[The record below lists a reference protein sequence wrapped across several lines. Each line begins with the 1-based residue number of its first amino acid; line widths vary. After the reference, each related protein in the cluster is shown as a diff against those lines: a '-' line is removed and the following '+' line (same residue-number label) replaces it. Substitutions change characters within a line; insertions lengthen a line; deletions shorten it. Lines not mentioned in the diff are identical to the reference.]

1 MSPKGYTFG
10 YEKQW
15 VGIDVCQKYLDV
27 YIRPSS
33 KLFQVTNDE
42 VGISKLVQTLENI
55 QPELIILEATGGMEI
70 DAAIKLTQAGL
81 AVAVINPRQARDFA
95 KATGQ
100 LAKTDAIDARVLAHF
115 ADAIRP
121 QVRQISDESSRQLE
135 DLVQRRRQISDMITA
150 EKNRRRGKTNSVQA
164 SIDEHIEW
172 LEQQLKEIESQIK
185 SAIAL
190 SEDWKQK
197 MKLLT
202 SVPGVGEVVAVSL
215 ISSLPELGTISHKSI
230 SYLAGVA
237 PLNKDSPKGYR
248 FAYGKFRGKRRIHGG
263 RAKIRC
269 VLYMAT
275 LVAVRFNPPIK
286 AFYERLLQKG
296 KLKKV
301 ALTACMHKLLIFLN
315 AMMKNNQTWATSNN

>member
-1 MSPKGYTFG
+1 MR
-10 YEKQW
+10 EKQW

-27 YIRPSS
+27 YIRP
-33 KLFQVTNDE
+33 KEELFQVKNDE
-42 VGISKLVQTLENI
+42 VGISKLVQTLKNI
-55 QPELIILEATGGMEI
+55 QPELIVLEATGGMEI
-70 DAAIKLTQAGL
+70 DAAIKLTTAGL
-81 AVAVINPRQARDFA
+81 SVTVINPRQARDFA

-121 QVRQISDESSRQLE
+121 EVRQISDESSRQLE

-150 EKNRRRGKTNSVQA
+150 EKNRRRSKTNSVKA

-172 LEQQLKEIESQIK
+172 LEQQLKEIESRIK
-185 SAIAL
+185 SAIAIN
-190 SEDWKQK
+190 EDWQQK

-202 SVPGVGEVVAVSL
+202 SVPGIGEVVAVTL

-230 SYLAGVA
+230 SYLVGVA
-237 PLNKDSPKGYR
+237 PLNKDS
-248 FAYGKFRGKRRIHGG
+248 GKFRGKRRIYGG

-269 VLYMAT
+269 VLYMAA
-275 LVAVRFNPPIK
+275 LVAVRFNPVIK
-286 AFYERLLQKG
+286 TFYERLLQKG

-301 ALTACMHKLLIFLN
+301 ALTACMHKLLIILN

>member
-1 MSPKGYTFG
+1 MS
-10 YEKQW
+10 EKQW

-27 YIRPSS
+27 YIRPLE

-42 VGISKLVQTLENI
+42 VGILKLLQTLRKL
-55 QPELIILEATGGMEI
+55 QPELIVLEATGGMEI

-100 LAKTDAIDARVLAHF
+100 LAKTDAIDAKVLAHF

-121 QVRQISDESSRQLE
+121 EVRQISDESSRQLE

-172 LEQQLKEIESQIK
+172 LEKKLKEIESQIK
-185 SAIAL
+185 LTLAVNP
-190 SEDWKQK
+190 DWQQK

-237 PLNKDSPKGYR
+237 PLNKDS
-248 FAYGKFRGKRRIHGG
+248 GKFRGKRRIYGG

-269 VLYMAT
+269 VLYMAA

-315 AMMKNNQTWATSNN
+315 AMMKKNQFWQPPVIT